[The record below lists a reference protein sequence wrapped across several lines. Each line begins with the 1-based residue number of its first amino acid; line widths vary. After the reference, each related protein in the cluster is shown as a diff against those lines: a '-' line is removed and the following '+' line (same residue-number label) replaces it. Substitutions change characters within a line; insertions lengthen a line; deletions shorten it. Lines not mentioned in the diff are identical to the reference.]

1 MGLFS
6 FFNKKH
12 EINNPFVVDIHSH
25 LIPGL
30 DDGAR
35 DLEDSIE
42 LAQRLCSFGYK
53 KIVTTPHVMLDVF
66 NNTHE
71 QILEGHK
78 ILKEALA
85 SQGIAL
91 EVEVAAEYNLDE
103 GFIDKIQSGELL
115 CFGKRKY
122 VLFELPK
129 ISKPFFTDQI
139 IFEIFSAG
147 YQPVLAHPERYPYMH
162 EDFKQFIKWK
172 EQGLL
177 LQLNL
182 NSLTGFYS
190 PQIKKFGEKLLKQ
203 GLIDFVGS
211 DCHKMRHL
219 DLLESV
225 LRSPKY
231 IDLIAKNP
239 IRNQRLFNS

>member
-1 MGLFS
+1 
-6 FFNKKH
+6 
-12 EINNPFVVDIHSH
+12 
-25 LIPGL
+25 
-30 DDGAR
+30 
-35 DLEDSIE
+35 
-42 LAQRLCSFGYK
+42 
-53 KIVTTPHVMLDVF
+53 
-66 NNTHE
+66 
-71 QILEGHK
+71 
-78 ILKEALA
+78 
-85 SQGIAL
+85 
-91 EVEVAAEYNLDE
+91 
-103 GFIDKIQSGELL
+103 
-115 CFGKRKY
+115 
-122 VLFELPK
+122 
-129 ISKPFFTDQI
+129 
-139 IFEIFSAG
+139 
-147 YQPVLAHPERYPYMH
+147 MH